1 MKENIKNKEEEFK
14 GKEEKKNKRNFISI
28 QKWNRINF

>member
-14 GKEEKKNKRNFISI
+14 GKEEKNKRNFISI